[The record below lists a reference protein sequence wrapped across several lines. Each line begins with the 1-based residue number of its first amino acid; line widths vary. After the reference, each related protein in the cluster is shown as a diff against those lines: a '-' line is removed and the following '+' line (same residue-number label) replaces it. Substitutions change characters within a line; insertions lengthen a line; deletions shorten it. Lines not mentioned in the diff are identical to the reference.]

1 MTSQSKRSVTAAY
14 YAAFIA
20 MGISMASLGPTL
32 PGLAA
37 NTRASISAISVL
49 FTARALGSLVGSVWG
64 GRIYDRVKGNGV
76 MALMIVGIAILTAL
90 TPFVPVLW
98 LLTGVLFFTGAV
110 QGILNIGGNAL
121 LVWLHGQNVGPFMN
135 GLHFCFGVGTFIT
148 PVIIAQFVARQG
160 GLVWIYLLLAV
171 IILPT
176 VVVGLLPSPTSPMAV
191 SKQAGEK
198 TDPLLII
205 LIAMVFGC
213 YSGASLAY
221 GGWIY
226 TYAIK
231 MNLASATNAA
241 YLTSIFWGALTLG
254 RLAAI
259 PLALRYKPQVLLRM
273 DFLGALVSLLA
284 LAIWPG
290 SLAAVIFTSA
300 GLGFSLA
307 SIYPTTMSLSGQLMT
322 VTGKVTGLFSI
333 GNSVGSMLV
342 PWLIGQYFDQA
353 GPQTMAWILLADM
366 ILSLGVLVALSR
378 RAPQQPVAQAA

>member
-1 MTSQSKRSVTAAY
+1 MTSHTKRLITAAY

-64 GRIYDRVKGNGV
+64 GRIYDRIKGNGV

-90 TPFVPVLW
+90 TPFVPILWVLTA
-98 LLTGVLFFTGAV
+98 LLFFTGAV
-110 QGILNIGGNAL
+110 QGILNIGGNTL

-148 PVIIAQFVARQG
+148 PVIIAQFVARPG
-160 GLVWIYLLLAV
+160 GMVWIYLLLAV

-176 VVVGLLPSPTSPMAV
+176 ALVSLLPSPISPLTARQ
-191 SKQAGEK
+191 QANEK
-198 TDPLLII
+198 NDPMLII

-231 MNLASATNAA
+231 MNLANATNAA
-241 YLTSIFWGALTLG
+241 YLTSVFWGALTLG

-259 PLALRYKPQVLLRM
+259 PLAMRYKPQAILWA

-290 SLAAVIFTSA
+290 SLVAVIFTSA

-307 SIYPTTMSLSGQLMT
+307 SIYPTTMSFSGQLMT
-322 VTGKVTGLFSI
+322 LTGKVTGLFSI
-333 GNSVGSMLV
+333 GNSAGSMLI
-342 PWLIGQYFDQA
+342 PWVIGQFFDQA
-353 GPQTMAWILLADM
+353 GPQSMSWILLIDM
-366 ILSLGVLVALSR
+366 LISLGVLVALSR
-378 RAPQQPVAQAA
+378 RVVQQVPAV